1 MMPIDV
7 FNKGGNL
14 SKDLK
19 FVRQFLILSIAI
31 IAIVIGAVFFGFY
44 LRTESLSN
52 HALNNQARAL
62 FNEIIITRRWVTNN
76 GGVYVK
82 VKPGVDPHPYL
93 LTIPGLKV
101 THRDEEGT
109 LYTLKNPGLIVRE
122 LSEISDNSGLYT
134 FHVASLK
141 PVNKEKSSPDA
152 FEREALIAFE
162 RGEREHTA
170 IEVTEQGPVYRYM
183 APLYFENSCNKCHFS
198 QGYKEGDIRG
208 GISVNIPMASLMKEM
223 RVNNY
228 IMLGSGILVIA
239 VLFGI
244 LYLISRRFVIALTH
258 AQGELVEMAATDA
271 LTKLPNRRV
280 GIERLE
286 EEISRHNRQNYPLSC
301 LMLDIDHFKEVN
313 DKYGHLA
320 GDAVLVSFGEVL
332 SKTVRRHDF
341 ICRYGGEEFMVLL
354 PETDLDAA
362 ITVAKKVMDSV
373 IKNITVYNDHIIGV
387 TVSIGV
393 AQMSLGDDETA
404 DSLIHRADYM
414 LYQAKAEGRN
424 RIVAARPRPVD
435 QKQAKPGNAS
445 A

>member
-1 MMPIDV
+1 MS
-7 FNKGGNL
+7 N
-14 SKDLK
+14 DLK
-19 FVRQFLILSIAI
+19 FVRQFLISSIAI
-31 IAIVIGAVFFGFY
+31 IAIVISAVFFGFY
-44 LRTESLSN
+44 LRTESLSE
-52 HALNNQARAL
+52 HALNKQARAL
-62 FNEIIITRRWVTNN
+62 FSEIIVTRRWVTNN

-82 VKPGVDPHPYL
+82 VKPGVNPHPYL
-93 LTIPGLKV
+93 MTIPGLKV
-101 THRDEEGT
+101 THEDEEGN
-109 LYTLKNPGLIVRE
+109 LYTLKNPGLVVRE
-122 LSEISDNSGLYT
+122 ISEISNSSGLYT

-152 FEREALIAFE
+152 FEREALLAFE
-162 RGEREHTA
+162 RGKHEHTA
-170 IEVTEQGPVYRYM
+170 IEVTAQGPVYRYM
-183 APLYFENSCNKCHFS
+183 APLYFEQSCNKCHFN

-208 GISVNIPMASLMKEM
+208 GISVNIPMASIVKEM

-244 LYLISRRFVIALTH
+244 LYLISRRFMTALSQ

-286 EEISRHNRQNYPLSC
+286 EEISRHSRQESSLSC

-320 GDAVLVSFGEVL
+320 GDAVLVSFAEVL
-332 SKTVRRHDF
+332 SKTVRKHDF
-341 ICRYGGEEFMVLL
+341 VCRYGGEEFMVLL
-354 PETDLDAA
+354 PETNLDAA

-373 IKNITVYNDHIIGV
+373 VKNVVVNNDFIIGV

-393 AQMSLGDDETA
+393 AQMSLGEDETA

-424 RIVAARPRPVD
+424 RIVAARPRPVSPN
-435 QKQAKPGNAS
+435 QVKPDNAS